1 MDKIEAIGSSLAQI
15 SLYDI
20 KSYYNQAKAVVLNY
34 TEMEAKV
41 REATNDDPWGAS
53 STVMQEIAQGTFN
66 FQQFNEIMPT
76 IYKRFTEK
84 EAREWR
90 QIYKALQL
98 LEYLI
103 KHGSERVI
111 DDARSHISMIKVLRS
126 FHYIDEKAKDQGINV
141 RNRAKEIA
149 ELLSDLD
156 RVRQERRKAKASRN
170 KYTGVGNEGPSFTS
184 ATGSKYGGFGSD
196 TGGFSGGGGGGG
208 DDWNNGGGSSSRDN
222 YNGGSSSFKQ
232 ADDFEEYDAGEW
244 EDRPSGS
251 NAQKTVSPP
260 PKGRGS
266 ISNTRVSSVTKKA
279 QEKAAVPAPKAKEVD
294 LFSFDDD
301 EDQAPPLPSATS
313 SKAPTL
319 GGNSLA
325 GLDDDFDDFQS
336 APPTVSGGAS
346 IAQTS
351 SSQPASKPDV
361 FALLN
366 ASSTQTTQPMSQQP
380 VMNNF
385 SAFSPTSGQS
395 MMSPPAGQPMSNAAM
410 MQPMMG
416 NGMMGNGMMGNN
428 RAPNMGSMNQSMANF
443 GTPMTSSAKPPPSGS
458 TATKP
463 TNSANFDDLFSFAGM
478 TSGTSA
484 QGNKPAA
491 SKVSMATMAREQS
504 SASIWGG
511 QNGKPMGSVG
521 GGMMGTPLNQNSN
534 QSSSFANSTSNS
546 NNDDL
551 LL

>member
-53 STVMQEIAQGTFN
+53 STIMQEIAQGTFN

-170 KYTGVGNEGPSFTS
+170 KYTGVGNDGPSFTS

-208 DDWNNGGGSSSRDN
+208 DDWNHGGGSSSRDN

-251 NAQKTVSPP
+251 SAQNTVSPP

-266 ISNTRVSSVTKKA
+266 LSNARVSSVTKKT
-279 QEKAAVPAPKAKEVD
+279 QEKVVVPVPKAKEVD

-301 EDQAPPLPSATS
+301 DEAQAPPLAPATS
-313 SKAPTL
+313 SKAST
-319 GGNSLA
+319 GGVNSIS

-336 APPTVSGGAS
+336 APPTVSGAAS
-346 IAQTS
+346 IGQNT
-351 SSQPASKPDV
+351 SSQPASKPNV

-366 ASSTQTTQPMSQQP
+366 ASSPQTTQPMSQPP
-380 VMNNF
+380 VMNHF
-385 SAFSPTSGQS
+385 SAFSPTSAQP
-395 MMSPPAGQPMSNAAM
+395 MMSPPAGQSMSNPAM
-410 MQPMMG
+410 MQP
-416 NGMMGNGMMGNN
+416 MMGNGMMGNN
-428 RAPNMGSMNQSMANF
+428 RAPNMGSMNQTMGNF
-443 GTPMTSSAKPPPSGS
+443 GTPMNTSGKATGSASSTNKPSKS
-458 TATKP
+458 TD
-463 TNSANFDDLFSFAGM
+463 FDDLFSFAGM
-478 TSGTSA
+478 SSGTSA
-484 QGNKPAA
+484 QGNKSANA
-491 SKVSMATMAREQS
+491 KVSMATMAREQS

-511 QNGKPMGSVG
+511 QQVQPTGAVGK
-521 GGMMGTPLNQNSN
+521 MMGTPMNPTHQTSSMDHSVQNH
-534 QSSSFANSTSNS
+534 
-546 NNDDL
+546 DDL